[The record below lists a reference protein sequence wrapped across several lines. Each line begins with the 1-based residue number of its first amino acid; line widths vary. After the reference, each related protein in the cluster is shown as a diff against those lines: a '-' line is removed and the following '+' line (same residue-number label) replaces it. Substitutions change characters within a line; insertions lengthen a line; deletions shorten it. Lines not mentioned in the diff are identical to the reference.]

1 MSFRGGFLQGGSL
14 YFFLYEHVTS
24 RVPCCVRLSYLFSRN
39 KISENRRSMMKVL
52 CWDLRDRMRL
62 KLVSSYSFIP
72 FYICMTT
79 TRRGVTVW
87 RFSRD
92 ARRLPAL
99 AGVKWSLNIC
109 GVTLPLK
116 HLNIVYNEYYL
127 LKKPSENNLKMY
139 IINACAKT
147 HETI

>member
-24 RVPCCVRLSYLFSRN
+24 RVPCCVRLSYLFSGN
-39 KISENRRSMMKVL
+39 KISENRRSMMKV
-52 CWDLRDRMRL
+52 LRDRMRL

-72 FYICMTT
+72 FLYMYDDHSEG
-79 TRRGVTVW
+79 RDGVTVQQG
-87 RFSRD
+87 RVGD
-92 ARRLPAL
+92 ARLPAL

-127 LKKPSENNLKMY
+127 WKNLVR
-139 IINACAKT
+139 
-147 HETI
+147 TIWRCI